1 MLSLKLPV
9 LHSAMARRRLIQ
21 LYGVFAET
29 ARALKI
35 NINDDREQAAISGQT
50 RKFSFIDGLYRELF

>member
-1 MLSLKLPV
+1 
-9 LHSAMARRRLIQ
+9 MARRRLIQ
-21 LYGVFAET
+21 LYGVFAEA

-35 NINDDREQAAISGQT
+35 NINDDREQAAVSGQT